1 MQYIIPKALKTNI
14 TESNGSIT
22 IKNPHKQ
29 GQTIKFL
36 KLFTNFERKQLKASF
51 HATCSKGIAPTLNI
65 LNRKNELLHTIQA
78 NETIYI
84 DPAPR
89 IFKIEYC
96 IPSGTTCQI
105 NGYCIEQ
112 IEDYRKNLLDYF
124 SSDSIIIS
132 PGYPSVSN
140 KYFWAFVHTRVIEY
154 QREGLNFNIVI
165 PSYVST
171 MMIKEFEGI
180 KAYHLNFFDF
190 RELMQK
196 KFFKLIIVHFLTDE
210 VAQILSSVS
219 LSSSHVYI
227 YGHSGDLLYR
237 DLNTLSTRYF
247 TKTAEI
253 NSDQMSYYRFK
264 DKLVNRFNNKDN
276 IKFIFGTRWA
286 KETSENENKIAYSN
300 YDIIPCPVDEKIF
313 SYNPKDADKRKKI
326 IIIRKFDNI
335 NTYGIDISVR
345 CILELSKYPFFTD
358 LTFSIY
364 GDGDYHDILLA
375 PLKQFKN
382 VEIHKY
388 FLSHEQMAQIFK
400 ENGIALFATRY
411 ETQGI
416 AAAEAALSGLVVL
429 TNNVTAVSNIFKEEW
444 LCNPEDYKEMAK
456 KIEFLYYHPE
466 TFQSLS
472 FQMHEHIKSTCG
484 YEVSTKREI
493 AMLKKDLMTPI
504 PAAIFPEPQP
514 NILLTI
520 IVPSYNVEQWL
531 RHGIETLIS
540 SKYSDRLEIL
550 IVNDGSSDNTAQI
563 GKQLQECTQASNGK
577 SIVRLI
583 NKKNGGHGSTI
594 NVGISE
600 AQGKYLKL
608 MDADDY
614 YDTEELDRLIPL
626 LESENSDIVLT
637 DYVEDW
643 STIPKLNS
651 VLNYTF
657 MEPGKQY
664 NIEDLCFAGYG
675 FNRYANILHTSTY
688 KTSMMKNGNFKISE
702 HCFYVDMEM
711 NTYSFILAK
720 TITYY
725 PLQVYV
731 YYLGRAGQSV
741 SPRSFKKNYLQHEH
755 VTLKIIKE
763 IEDRHLSY
771 AKKNCLY
778 RTIVLPMVETQYYIC
793 TEYLDTKEPF
803 LKFDQILKQYPEI
816 YTHPYVA
823 NEHVTHYRATG
834 GKGIGQKK
842 GNSL

>member
-1 MQYIIPKALKTNI
+1 M
-14 TESNGSIT
+14 
-22 IKNPHKQ
+22 
-29 GQTIKFL
+29 
-36 KLFTNFERKQLKASF
+36 
-51 HATCSKGIAPTLNI
+51 
-65 LNRKNELLHTIQA
+65 
-78 NETIYI
+78 
-84 DPAPR
+84 
-89 IFKIEYC
+89 
-96 IPSGTTCQI
+96 
-105 NGYCIEQ
+105 
-112 IEDYRKNLLDYF
+112 
-124 SSDSIIIS
+124 
-132 PGYPSVSN
+132 
-140 KYFWAFVHTRVIEY
+140 W
-154 QREGLNFNIVI
+154 
-165 PSYVST
+165 
-171 MMIKEFEGI
+171 
-180 KAYHLNFFDF
+180 
-190 RELMQK
+190 
-196 KFFKLIIVHFLTDE
+196 E
-210 VAQILSSVS
+210 V
-219 LSSSHVYI
+219 
-227 YGHSGDLLYR
+227 
-237 DLNTLSTRYF
+237 
-247 TKTAEI
+247 
-253 NSDQMSYYRFK
+253 
-264 DKLVNRFNNKDN
+264 LV
-276 IKFIFGTRWA
+276 
-286 KETSENENKIAYSN
+286 
-300 YDIIPCPVDEKIF
+300 
-313 SYNPKDADKRKKI
+313 
-326 IIIRKFDNI
+326 
-335 NTYGIDISVR
+335 
-345 CILELSKYPFFTD
+345 
-358 LTFSIY
+358 
-364 GDGDYHDILLA
+364 
-375 PLKQFKN
+375 
-382 VEIHKY
+382 
-388 FLSHEQMAQIFK
+388 
-400 ENGIALFATRY
+400 
-411 ETQGI
+411 
-416 AAAEAALSGLVVL
+416 
-429 TNNVTAVSNIFKEEW
+429 
-444 LCNPEDYKEMAK
+444 
-456 KIEFLYYHPE
+456 
-466 TFQSLS
+466 
-472 FQMHEHIKSTCG
+472 
-484 YEVSTKREI
+484 
-493 AMLKKDLMTPI
+493 
-504 PAAIFPEPQP
+504 
-514 NILLTI
+514 
-520 IVPSYNVEQWL
+520 
-531 RHGIETLIS
+531 
-540 SKYSDRLEIL
+540 
-550 IVNDGSSDNTAQI
+550 
-563 GKQLQECTQASNGK
+563 
-577 SIVRLI
+577 I

-823 NEHVTHYRATG
+823 NERVTHYRATG